1 MILSNLNSNC
11 YILWNLRNLQEQ
23 AFRSQKVF
31 CPFTVQTNRSSDLKK
46 KSQSLKY
53 LFLSGGQ
60 NNLVTKYHFFLLYNG
75 TKYPDLSSLLMWGKL
90 FLEVLR
96 QQNFKKTVFGIVVKV
111 EICLTLNQNL
121 MAYQT
126 DHCYVKLIYLIY
138 FENQKE
144 NK

>member
-1 MILSNLNSNC
+1 MKSEKSPGTSVPLPKGVLPFYCSN
-11 YILWNLRNLQEQ
+11 
-23 AFRSQKVF
+23 
-31 CPFTVQTNRSSDLKK
+31 NRSSFSQK

-53 LFLSGGQ
+53 FFLSGGQ

-111 EICLTLNQNL
+111 
-121 MAYQT
+121 
-126 DHCYVKLIYLIY
+126 
-138 FENQKE
+138 
-144 NK
+144 